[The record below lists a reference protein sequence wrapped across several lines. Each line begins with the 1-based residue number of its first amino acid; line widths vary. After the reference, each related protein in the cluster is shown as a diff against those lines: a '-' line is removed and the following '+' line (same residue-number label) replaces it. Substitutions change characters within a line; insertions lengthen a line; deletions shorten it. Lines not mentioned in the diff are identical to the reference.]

1 MTTTQRILS
10 GAPFVLALL
19 FAATAL
25 AGEPA
30 GPTKPPAAAPPAGQ
44 AAPAPPAETP
54 PGTEAPPAGQAAP
67 APPAETPPGTAVPP
81 AGQAAPAP
89 PAETAP
95 GPAAPGEMNAVP
107 PEGEAPPAEVPEGQA
122 PEGQAPEGQAPE
134 GEAGEEEMPPA
145 PVPGEPLRLNFRD
158 AAVQAVLEYL
168 SEATGLVIVTTT
180 PVEGRITVISRQ
192 PISTDEAVDL
202 LDSVL
207 KEKGYAAVRTGRN
220 LKIVPLTQA
229 AKENLPVYSGNNPDE
244 IPEADRLVTHVIP
257 VRYADATRLRQDLAP
272 LISET
277 ATLSS
282 NQASNA
288 LVLVDTQANI
298 RRIVEIIRALDE
310 HMAGEA
316 EVKVFQLEY
325 ADASNTAT
333 LITNLFKGDE
343 QESGDSRRR
352 FFPFGPG
359 RDRGRGGDRNEENG
373 GREQKV
379 IAAADT
385 RTNTLVVSA
394 SPDVMPVIEGIIEE
408 LDSNPT
414 EEDSYFIYPLK
425 NADAVNLEEVLNNI
439 FWGTGSTTGTTTGAR
454 GTTQRGQTSRSGR
467 TTLTRQT
474 AASANDLI
482 GQVYCVADEDTN
494 SIIVR
499 TATKHFDRVREILEE
514 LDRAIRQVLI
524 KVLLAEVTHE
534 DELDLGTEFSV
545 LNLQYG
551 TDLEVNGIINSSDT
565 EAGGLI
571 TATMTANLAQTF
583 NALQREGR
591 MDVLS
596 RPYIL
601 TSDNQEATITV
612 GQEVPFIRNSRL
624 TEEGQ
629 TINTI
634 EYEDVGIILTVTP
647 HINPQGLVIMDVE
660 PEISSITDTTVPISE
675 TVNATVYAKRSASTQ
690 VAIHNGQ
697 TIVIGGL
704 MEDRIV
710 DTVRKVP
717 ILGDIPLLGEL
728 FKSVNKDKTKTELL
742 IFLTPHVAERPDQ
755 LTAMSEDETANIQ
768 AVKEAGG
775 SGAFEEH
782 VESMKRGATPE
793 EPEPEPAPELAPQ
806 ATLEDALEAARKARS
821 EREPDEVQP

>member
-1 MTTTQRILS
+1 M
-10 GAPFVLALL
+10 
-19 FAATAL
+19 
-25 AGEPA
+25 
-30 GPTKPPAAAPPAGQ
+30 
-44 AAPAPPAETP
+44 
-54 PGTEAPPAGQAAP
+54 
-67 APPAETPPGTAVPP
+67 
-81 AGQAAPAP
+81 
-89 PAETAP
+89 
-95 GPAAPGEMNAVP
+95 
-107 PEGEAPPAEVPEGQA
+107 PEGEALPGEAPADEATEEA
-122 PEGQAPEGQAPE
+122 PE
-134 GEAGEEEMPPA
+134 EAEEEMPPA

-168 SEATGLVIVTTT
+168 SEATGLVILQEA
-180 PVEGRITVISRQ
+180 PIDGRITVISRQ
-192 PISTDEAVDL
+192 PIDTDEAVAL
-202 LDSVL
+202 LDTVL

-220 LKIVPLTQA
+220 LKIVPLERA
-229 AKENLPVYSGNNPDE
+229 ARENLPVFSGNDPDE
-244 IPEADRLVTHVIP
+244 IPVADRLVTHVIP

-272 LISET
+272 LIPET

-298 RRIVEIIRALDE
+298 RRVVQIIRAMDA

-333 LITNLFKGDE
+333 LISTLFQEEE
-343 QESGDSRRR
+343 QEGDARRR
-352 FFPFGPG
+352 FPFPFGRG
-359 RDRGRGGDRNEENG
+359 RDRGRDRDDEEG
-373 GREQKV
+373 GRQQKV

-394 SPDVMPVIEGIIEE
+394 SPDVMPVIESIVEE
-408 LDSNPT
+408 LDANPS

-425 NADAVNLEEVLNNI
+425 NADATNIADVLNNI
-439 FWGTGSTTGTTTGAR
+439 FWGTGTTTGTAGAAR
-454 GTTQRGQTSRSGR
+454 GGTVQAGRTASRFGGR
-467 TTLTRQT
+467 TTSGAQV
-474 AASANDLI
+474 AASANDLV
-482 GQVYCVADEDTN
+482 GQVFCVADEDTN

-499 TATKHFDRVREILEE
+499 TATKHFERVREMLEE

-551 TDLEVNGIINSSDT
+551 ADLEVTGTLGSPD
-565 EAGGLI
+565 EDAGGLV

-675 TVNATVYAKRSASTQ
+675 TVNATVYAKRSAATQ

-710 DTVRKVP
+710 DSVRKVP

-728 FKSVNKDKTKTELL
+728 FKSTTKDTTKTELL
-742 IFLTPHVAERPDQ
+742 IFLTPHVAEEPDQ
-755 LTAMSEDETANIQ
+755 LTAMSEDETSNIQ

-775 SGAFEEH
+775 SGAFEQH
-782 VESMKRGATPE
+782 VESMKRGATPKTAPDDKAE
-793 EPEPEPAPELAPQ
+793 SHGVIAIPTEPEPETQGDVDGA
-806 ATLEDALEAARKARS
+806 
-821 EREPDEVQP
+821 QP